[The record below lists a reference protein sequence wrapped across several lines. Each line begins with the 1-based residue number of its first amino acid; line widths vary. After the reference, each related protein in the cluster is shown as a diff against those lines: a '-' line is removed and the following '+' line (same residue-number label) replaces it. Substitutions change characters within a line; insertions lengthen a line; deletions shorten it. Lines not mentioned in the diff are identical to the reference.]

1 MNKSNACL
9 SVLMAGLLAV
19 AGAHA
24 QSAPAAGNSDGP
36 PNAGEASNMTNG
48 VPNAKTT
55 NSPVSEV
62 PMQSRDTVRAQGMY
76 QGSASS
82 TSNTP
87 DKAGEA
93 STTVGGNPNI
103 DPKQPNVSKSRG
115 EVREEVTMRR
125 AQVDAERATS
135 RMGYYGY
142 GTPVGTPANAPIG
155 TPSVFQGGTPQ

>member
-36 PNAGEASNMTNG
+36 PKAGEASNMTQG

-55 NSPVSEV
+55 NSTASEV
-62 PMQSRDTVRAQGMY
+62 PMPSRDTVRAQGLY
-76 QGSASS
+76 QGSASA

-93 STTVGGNPNI
+93 STTVSGNPNI
-103 DPKQPNVSKSRG
+103 DPKQPNVRKSRG
-115 EVREEVTMRR
+115 EVREELMMRR
-125 AQVDAERATS
+125 AQVDAERATA
-135 RMGYYGY
+135 RMGSAGY
-142 GTPVGTPANAPIG
+142 GTPSGTPATAPEG
-155 TPSVFQGGTPQ
+155 TPSVFKGGTPQ